1 MQKRLISNQ
10 FLEGKWT
17 DLQNENFGKKLEKV
31 KPCKDLQTTGKLMS
45 AFKSKS
51 QNPFPKGI

>member
-1 MQKRLISNQ
+1 MHKRLISNQ
-10 FLEGKWT
+10 FIEERWT
-17 DLQNENFGKKLEKV
+17 DLQNEMFGKKLDRV

-51 QNPFPKGI
+51 QNPLPKGI